1 MYYVETQGKQFY
13 VIDDAWGGGGGCTCV
28 IEHRGGAAH
37 AQYGL

>member
-13 VIDDAWGGGGGCTCV
+13 IIDDAWGGGGCTCV